1 MLRIP
6 HRNEETGIQ
15 FTTCH
20 HPVLKLLIILQ
31 VISYQ
36 HGHSATDC
44 RRKDLGMDPSRIVVF
59 SGGSAANNLVDIFGK
74 VAHDKDC
81 SLS

>member
-1 MLRIP
+1 MKKQVFNLQRVI
-6 HRNEETGIQ
+6 T
-15 FTTCH
+15 
-20 HPVLKLLIILQ
+20 KLSN
-31 VISYQ
+31 SYNSPNPFSK
-36 HGHSATDC
+36 HGRSATE
-44 RRKDLGMDPSRIVVF
+44 RRWKDLAMDPNRIVVV